1 MRLTFLIMALLLV
14 GYAGNTSAQIS
25 NIEDEQLTWSWINP
39 DGQSMDGY
47 ATKQEAVAAMQASCT
62 VCPELVLEGK
72 KTVSEDQTRYEYTS
86 KKIPPIPSDEWVYP
100 EMLGVPIFTIPNFMN
115 LFSSGEEQHA
125 ESQAKMDVLDDTCG
139 RNFIEPDGAWT
150 PAANSTDVYQG
161 SVWAATPLEVH
172 QPYLPIPPDS
182 AYADF
187 EEQYQ
192 LKSGFLMSYDES
204 IGCYGPGAF
213 SGQLPHSRYRALVCV
228 EPYIEPLER
237 MCILPEKAYIIS
249 LKNSECD
256 ETTSNPCNPA
266 TGAKLEKA
274 VDITTGN
281 LQFVRHY
288 NSRGYSDTGFGE
300 NWSHNFYKRMT
311 GGSTTNEDVSL
322 TTGWGRQVN
331 FQYSQVQTDAYAQG
345 VSVYIG
351 VDYPSMALL
360 VSPSPAGASK
370 FYTMRLP
377 NGVVERYDQYGRL
390 IQIDDRGALTNIR
403 YNRAGQLTQIIT
415 DVGHSLSFA
424 YNPDDTIS
432 QITTDSGEVYS
443 YAYQQN
449 TLTSVTYPSEDGAGV
464 TRHYHYENAN
474 FSYHLTGIT
483 DENQQ
488 RYGTYGYDA
497 AGRTVLSEHAQTT
510 NGQPQHRFTF
520 DYEGVGQTLV
530 TDPDG
535 TQQRW
540 TFSRNKG
547 FNNAVQKQN
556 LADNKSRLQSF
567 DSNNNLLERIDPEGR
582 TVQFSYNA
590 HDQMVSKT
598 IAAGTAQQRQISY
611 EYASPATD
619 LVTRIT
625 EPSVY
630 AGESKVTQIDYN
642 DSFTISGITVNGFT
656 NQGSAVSR
664 AIALEY
670 NERGKLIQ
678 IDGPRTDVND
688 ISSLSYYDCTTG
700 AECGQLQQVTNALGH
715 SVSFDS
721 YDADARLTQMT
732 DANGVVTQLSYYPR
746 GWIKQMTRSAAGQ
759 ASRVTNY
766 QYDAMGQVT
775 QVSLPDGI
783 VLNYSYDAAHEL
795 RSVSDNLGNRIEY
808 TYDTRGNRTEHK
820 VIDPDNSLVK
830 QIDLQYDQRN
840 YVSQISSAGSI
851 GQIVN
856 DASGNPIGFT
866 DPLENPD
873 SGYQHDALNRL
884 QQTVDALGNTTGYD
898 YNVADQVVE
907 VQAPNGATTRY
918 DYDDLGNLLKEI
930 SPDRGTTT
938 YTYNAAGNV
947 ISMTDARGITVNYQY
962 DELNRIVQVSYPT
975 VTENI
980 LYQYDNCQNGID
992 RLCQITD
999 ESGVTAYEYDPW
1011 GNVTQTSKQEIDNT
1025 TGQGT
1030 VFGTFITQYQY
1041 DVANRISQITY
1052 PGGRVV
1058 NYQRDAIGRIDGVS
1072 TQVPGESVKD
1082 VLLSRTYRADGQ
1094 WTEQE
1099 MGNGLV
1105 HSKTYDQQGRL
1116 ASHIAGSYSR
1126 TYQYD
1131 ANGNILGTS
1140 GSLNKAYEYDPLN
1153 RLIEEM
1159 DSISNATIQL
1169 TYDENGNRTS
1179 ENDDR
1184 RVEPG
1189 HPIPTGYLG
1198 PYRGM
1203 SYEPNSNR
1211 WSQIQNQ
1218 AIELDASGRTTYGFN
1233 IYTYNNAGRAKQIDN
1248 RGGVISNYTYGANQL
1263 RTRKE
1268 VNGVTT
1274 IYHYD
1279 LAGNMLA
1286 ESDSQ
1291 TGHAVDY
1298 IYADGERIALK
1309 TETAVVASA
1318 PVEVNNLAF
1327 GEKTKQSSSFSYNSI
1342 DSSADLAVDGNT
1354 DGNYVAGSVAIT
1366 NNDYQAWWQVEL
1378 DAQANIGRIRIH
1390 NRTEASE
1397 KLKDFYVLISD
1408 SSFRNKSLAT
1418 LLSDSTIDR
1427 YYHAGTLSAA
1437 SLDIPFSGVNGRY
1450 VRVQLTGTD
1459 HLQLA
1464 EVEVLEATASSGSPQ
1479 NDPVDNL
1486 HYYINDHLGTPQQ
1499 TLDES
1504 QVVTWEAEYEAFGEA
1519 IVTRQII
1526 VNNHRFPGQY
1536 YDAETGLHYNWHRYY
1551 NAEIGRYV
1559 TSDPIG
1565 LVGGLNTFGYV
1576 GGNPLRYFDQTGL
1589 IFTMTAGSAEE
1600 RSIINSQ
1607 INNLRSGSI
1616 SADTM
1621 MTVIELSGQTMTI
1634 VPRGSLADRV
1644 AAALARRSVSYYD
1657 PSTNILNYDPSEG
1670 ERRGIPNEIV
1680 LGHELTHAYMDI
1692 ILGINLDRFTKA
1704 TLEDMT
1710 KFGIGGSDGFNYG
1723 GQCFPPLNENQIREE
1738 MGVPPRP
1745 QRRR

>member
-86 KKIPPIPSDEWVYP
+86 KKIPPVPSDEWVYP
-100 EMLGVPIFTIPNFMN
+100 AIKLLLVFSRGVPEFSTLFTT
-115 LFSSGEEQHA
+115 GEEQNAHT
-125 ESQAKMDVLDDTCG
+125 QAVQLDPADSVCG
-139 RNFIEPDGAWT
+139 DNYIAPDGGWL
-150 PAANSTDVYQG
+150 PALPPSQGGNLVTFEPEYYQQYLSVSANSVFADVEWNEQWKVG
-161 SVWAATPLEVH
+161 SWNWEEEVAG
-172 QPYLPIPPDS
+172 QNYC
-182 AYADF
+182 F
-187 EEQYQ
+187 
-192 LKSGFLMSYDES
+192 
-204 IGCYGPGAF
+204 GPGSFLQDYAH
-213 SGQLPHSRYRALVCV
+213 LRLRALVCE

-249 LKNSECD
+249 LRNSECD
-256 ETTSNPCNPA
+256 ETESNPCNPA
-266 TGAKLEKA
+266 TGAKLAKA
-274 VDITTGN
+274 IDITTGD

-288 NSRGYSDTGFGE
+288 NSRGYSDAGFGE
-300 NWSHNFYKRMT
+300 NWTHNYYKRLT
-311 GGSTTNEDVSL
+311 GGTSTGDDVSL
-322 TTGWGRQVN
+322 VTGSGQQMN
-331 FQYSQVQTDAYAQG
+331 FPYSQAQTDLAGQG
-345 VSVYIG
+345 VPVYTSVDSRNISIA
-351 VDYPSMALL
+351 VVPSTYGIQSYFL
-360 VSPSPAGASK
+360 
-370 FYTMRLP
+370 RQP
-377 NGVVERYDQYGRL
+377 NGVVERYDEYGRL
-390 IQIDDRGALTNIR
+390 TQIDDRGVVTDITYSREGLMTKIS
-403 YNRAGQLTQIIT
+403 T
-415 DVGHSLSFA
+415 DVGHSLNFT

-432 QITTDSGEVYS
+432 QIATGSGEVYN

-449 TLTSVTYPSEDGAGV
+449 TLASVTYPSENGAGV
-464 TRHYHYENAN
+464 TRQYHYENAN
-474 FSYHLTGIT
+474 FKYHLTGIT

-488 RYGTYGYDA
+488 RFGTYGYDT
-497 AGRTVLSEHAQTT
+497 AGRTILSEHAQTT
-510 NGQPQHRFTF
+510 NGQPQHQFTF
-520 DYEGVGQTLV
+520 SYEGIGQTLV

-556 LADNKSRLQSF
+556 LTDNKSRLQSF

-611 EYASPATD
+611 EYASPATG

-642 DSFTISGITVNGFT
+642 DSFTISGITVNGFS

-759 ASRVTNY
+759 ASKVTNY

-775 QVSLPDGI
+775 QISLPDG
-783 VLNYSYDAAHEL
+783 VELNYSYDAAHEL

-820 VIDPDNSLVK
+820 VIDPDNSLVN
-830 QIDLQYDQRN
+830 QINLHYDQRN

-873 SGYQHDALNRL
+873 SGYQHDALSRL
-884 QQTVDALGNTTGYD
+884 QQTVDALGNTTDYD

-938 YTYNAAGNV
+938 YAYDAAGNV
-947 ISMTDARGITVNYQY
+947 ISMTDARGVIVNYQY

-992 RLCQITD
+992 RLCQISD
-999 ESGVTAYEYDPW
+999 ESGVTTYEYDPW

-1140 GSLNKAYEYDPLN
+1140 GSLNIAYEYDPLN
-1153 RLIEEM
+1153 RLTEEM

-1189 HPIPTGYLG
+1189 HSIPTGYLG
-1198 PYRGM
+1198 PFRGM
-1203 SYEPNSNR
+1203 SYESNSNR
-1211 WSQIQNQ
+1211 LYRIQN
-1218 AIELDASGRTTYGFN
+1218 AEFIIDASGRAQKDFN
-1233 IYTYNNAGRAKQIDN
+1233 GRHYAYNGAGRVKRVQQGTTIY
-1248 RGGVISNYTYGANQL
+1248 GEYTYGADQL

-1318 PVEVNNLAF
+1318 PVEVNNLAL
-1327 GEKTKQSSSFSYNSI
+1327 GEKTKQSSSFSYNAV

-1354 DGNYVAGSVAIT
+1354 DGHYVMGSVAIT

-1397 KLKDFYVLISD
+1397 KLKDFYVLVSD

-1418 LLSDSTIDR
+1418 LLSDSSIDR

-1450 VRVQLTGTD
+1450 VRIQLTGTD

-1464 EVEVLEATASSGSPQ
+1464 EVEVLEAVASSGSSQ

-1486 HYYINDHLGTPQQ
+1486 HYYINDHLGTPQR

-1504 QVVTWEAEYEAFGEA
+1504 QVITWQAEYEAFGQA

-1565 LVGGLNTFGYV
+1565 LGGGMNTYAYV
-1576 GGNPLRYFDQTGL
+1576 YGNPLKYVD
-1589 IFTMTAGSAEE
+1589 
-1600 RSIINSQ
+1600 
-1607 INNLRSGSI
+1607 RSGLEVTIDFDKGSGIVSVTDNDTGATHSTTAFSGGEGTYAAAPNGNYTVSHFPWLKPGYYSI
-1616 SADTM
+1616 LLDDGRLDDFADGYPSNYNPNKTM
-1621 MTVIELSGQTMTI
+1621 AHLRFHCGYASHGCVTVEGSCDDSKDWEKIDKIIRNTKRGADITIGGQTF
-1634 VPRGSLADRV
+1634 P
-1644 AAALARRSVSYYD
+1644 
-1657 PSTNILNYDPSEG
+1657 
-1670 ERRGIPNEIV
+1670 
-1680 LGHELTHAYMDI
+1680 
-1692 ILGINLDRFTKA
+1692 
-1704 TLEDMT
+1704 
-1710 KFGIGGSDGFNYG
+1710 NYG
-1723 GQCFPPLNENQIREE
+1723 QMKITGEGYGKRAP
-1738 MGVPPRP
+1738 
-1745 QRRR
+1745 